1 MSAAS
6 PHSQAFHDLHV
17 KGDPVI
23 LFNIWDPGSAKIVE
37 QAGSKALATG
47 SAPVAMAHGFEDG
60 ENIPLDM
67 AIDNLRRIV
76 SATSIPVSF
85 DLEGGYGA
93 SADAVSHA
101 VSAAVMAGA
110 SGFNFED
117 QIIGTT
123 SFYNVEDQVKRI
135 AAARISAGDT
145 FINARTDIFLKA
157 AVETHD
163 MVMLE
168 QAIERGKAYAQA
180 GADGFFVPGLAD
192 KKLIETLVSAIDLPI
207 NIIALPHMPDSKIL
221 ASLGV
226 ARISYGPVVYRQ
238 MAAWLEAQARVALTA
253 LTI

>member
-1 MSAAS
+1 MSNS
-6 PHSQAFHDLHV
+6 KNFHDLHI

-37 QAGSKALATG
+37 LAGSKALATG

-60 ENIPLDM
+60 ENIPFDM

-76 SATSIPVSF
+76 SATSVPVSF

-93 SADAVSHA
+93 APEAVAHA
-101 VSAAVMAGA
+101 VSKAVDVGA

-117 QIIGTT
+117 QVVGSSQLYSIA
-123 SFYNVEDQVKRI
+123 DQVKRI
-135 AAARISAGDT
+135 AAARSAAGSV
-145 FINARTDIFLKA
+145 FINVRTDIFLKET
-157 AVETHD
+157 VETHD
-163 MVMLE
+163 MAMLE
-168 QAIERGKAYAQA
+168 QAIERGKAYEQA

-192 KKLIETLVSAIDLPI
+192 EKLIETLVSRINLPI

-238 MAAWLEAQARVALTA
+238 MAVWLEAQARAAFTA
-253 LTI
+253 LTK